1 MKRSAPD
8 RADPAPRR
16 RSKAPP
22 PPRENNAAPA
32 PEGLDRSTERAAVLD
47 EGTAARDRPRRT
59 AKAPGERALPARPPA
74 AGRERNRAET
84 TARILV
90 SVGEVLARDGFGA
103 LGVNAVAK
111 HAGVDKVLIYRYFGG
126 MSELLK
132 AWGESGRFW
141 PALDELIGDDRA
153 PFFELPLAERY
164 ARFFEHFIDGLRA
177 RPLTI
182 EIMAA
187 EVNQRNELT
196 AILESEREAWGAEAA
211 RLLGGDVWDERP
223 SLRGVTLLLVA
234 GVQYLLVR
242 SRTIRLF
249 GGLDIRSDQDW
260 AALKASVRELAK
272 TLLAPVERSGDEPR
286 RRSR

>member
-8 RADPAPRR
+8 RAEPTARR
-16 RSKAPP
+16 GSG
-22 PPRENNAAPA
+22 APA
-32 PEGLDRSTERAAVLD
+32 PARAAD
-47 EGTAARDRPRRT
+47 ARAASGRPV
-59 AKAPGERALPARPPA
+59 PPA
-74 AGRERNRAET
+74 AAARERNRAET
-84 TARILV
+84 TARILAA
-90 SVGEVLARDGFGA
+90 VGEVLARDGFGA

-153 PFFELPLAERY
+153 AFFALPLAERY

-177 RPLTI
+177 RPLTL

-187 EVNQRNELT
+187 ELSERNELT
-196 AILESEREAWGAEAA
+196 AILETEREQWGAEAS
-211 RLLGGDVWDERP
+211 RLLGSDAWARRP
-223 SLRGVTLLLVA
+223 ALRATTLLLVA
-234 GVQYLLVR
+234 GVQYLLIR

-249 GGLDIRSDQDW
+249 GGLDIRSDGEW
-260 AALKASVRELAK
+260 GALKAAVRQLALD
-272 TLLAPVERSGDEPR
+272 LLGDDPPAPRVAARTPPVTSR
-286 RRSR
+286 RTRAR